1 MPKKL
6 IQKLID
12 KFIPDPEVI
21 KQHKSLQFL
30 GDKLHEPNLWHLN
43 RRSIAL
49 AFAVGLFCAWIPT
62 PTQMA
67 FAAMGAIYYRANIP
81 ISVALVWVTNPITM
95 PPLYYFA
102 YEVGLS
108 FLNQPTN
115 ADESEFSIS
124 NIFSSLGDVWQPFL
138 VGCLIMGI
146 ISSAAGYFG
155 IQYYWQY
162 HVNKKWAE
170 RKEKRLTAQESQ
182 IEDIK
187 NELD

>member
-62 PTQMA
+62 PMQMV

-81 ISVALVWVTNPITM
+81 ISVALVWITNPITM

-108 FLNQPTN
+108 FLNQPIN
-115 ADESEFSIS
+115 ADESEFSLSGLFS
-124 NIFSSLGDVWQPFL
+124 NLGDVWQPFL
-138 VGCLIMGI
+138 TGCLIMGI
-146 ISSAAGYFG
+146 VSSTAGYFG

-170 RKEKRLTAQESQ
+170 RKEKRLAAQESQ
-182 IEDIK
+182 IEATK
-187 NELD
+187 SELD